1 TDVVALAEPA
11 SAPAASGGGAAISVA
26 NVDVTYGIGGAQ
38 PVKALSGINL
48 EVPDGAFVSLVGPSG
63 CGKSTLLK
71 VVADLMA
78 PTRGSVT
85 VGGSPPRNLRHAG
98 RIRAGVP
105 PGKHMP
111 AANVEV

>member
-1 TDVVALAEPA
+1 MVALAEPA

-26 NVDVTYGIGGAQ
+26 NVDVTYGIGGAE

-98 RIRAGVP
+98 RIGLVFQQANL
-105 PGKHMP
+105 MP
-111 AANVEV
+111 WL